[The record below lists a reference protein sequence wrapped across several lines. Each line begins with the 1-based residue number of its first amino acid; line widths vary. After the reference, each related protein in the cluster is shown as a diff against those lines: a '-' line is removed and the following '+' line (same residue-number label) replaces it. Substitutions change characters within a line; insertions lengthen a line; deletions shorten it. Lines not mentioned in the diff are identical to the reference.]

1 MGQTHTLEMTY
12 PPQDDA
18 PAGQHLIQ
26 WRDSVEVVDPTHPL
40 YGLTLPLI
48 GITQKRAS
56 VVMCAVW
63 LQPGIER
70 LIPIAVTTEARAQVV
85 RTRCRLSIASS
96 GALLAVVAS
105 LPKGVWDHGSVR
117 GEAEA
122 TRARRRHPRSGSRIR
137 GPRGGRGQRTER
149 AGAREPGVVEPL
161 TSQSTPRQKPVRSDL
176 PGDQG

>member
-1 MGQTHTLEMTY
+1 MIY
-12 PPQDDA
+12 PSQQDA
-18 PAGQHLIQ
+18 PLGSTLFGG
-26 WRDSVEVVDPTHPL
+26 DLVEVVDPSHPL

-70 LIPIAVTTEARAQVV
+70 LIAVAATDRGAAQVG

-105 LPKGVWDHGSVR
+105 LPKSVWDHGGVG
-117 GEAEA
+117 GEAS
-122 TRARRRHPRSGSRIR
+122 TSRARRRRPRSGAGIGVERA
-137 GPRGGRGQRTER
+137 GRGQREQTD
-149 AGAREPGVVEPL
+149 ASKPGMVEPVAERP
-161 TSQSTPRQKPVRSDL
+161 TRRPKPAGSDL
-176 PGDQG
+176 PGDRR